1 MSTNY
6 PEKNV
11 AKAEQHLTALNALK
25 NQPAWKH
32 YVLPRLAEIEEGAL
46 LSLLEDEISPAEREI
61 RHRIWRAIQ
70 AVVKF
75 PETDERSAR
84 FIVNS

>member
-1 MSTNY
+1 MI
-6 PEKNV
+6 
-11 AKAEQHLTALNALK
+11 ALNALK

-32 YVLPRLAEIEEGAL
+32 YLLPRLAEIEESAL
-46 LSLLEDEISPAEREI
+46 QSLLEDDISPCERET

-70 AVVKF
+70 AVVRF

-84 FIVNS
+84 SITNSR